1 MSQALNSVIES
12 LNTLSLEEKHQLWQI
27 LDNSILQ
34 LDINILISALL
45 SPQSKPYRCVYLA
58 RTRNI
63 KSVTCKEIL
72 DELKDKLSNKLKYL
86 ALSGELY

>member
-1 MSQALNSVIES
+1 MPVVV
-12 LNTLSLEEKHQLWQI
+12 
-27 LDNSILQ
+27 LDT
-34 LDINILISALL
+34 NILISALL